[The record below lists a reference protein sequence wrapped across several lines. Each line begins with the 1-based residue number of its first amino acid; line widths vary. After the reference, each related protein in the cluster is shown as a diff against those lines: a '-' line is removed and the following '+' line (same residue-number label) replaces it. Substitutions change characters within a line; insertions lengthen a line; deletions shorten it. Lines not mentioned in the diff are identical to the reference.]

1 MSKGLVSFVVN
12 DRPGVAPATRERILA
27 SVRELGWHPSQTAR
41 SLATE
46 RADAVGFVLA
56 RPAGLLAA
64 DPFFPAFVAGIESEL
79 SARNASLVLQVVAD
93 LDAELEVYR
102 RMAADHRVDGVLL
115 ADLRVDDPRP
125 SVLAELGLPAVTLG
139 RPDGARSC
147 PAVVLDDV
155 PGVVAA
161 VEHLVDL
168 GHRRIAFVSGPDQFL
183 HSRHRCDAWRSTLER
198 HGLPAELAVDGD
210 FGGESGAAATSH
222 LLGQPAR
229 RRPTAIVFANDLMA
243 IAGLSAAVRLGRA
256 RPR

>member
-1 MSKGLVSFVVN
+1 MRKRRRATIVDVARHAGVSKGLVSFVVN
-12 DRPGVAPATRERILA
+12 DRPGVAPATRERILE

-56 RPAGLLAA
+56 RPAELLAA

-139 RPDGARSC
+139 RPDGRRPG
-147 PAVVLDDV
+147 PAVVLDDA
-155 PGVVAA
+155 PGSS
-161 VEHLVDL
+161 
-168 GHRRIAFVSGPDQFL
+168 RRWSTSSHWATGA
-183 HSRHRCDAWRSTLER
+183 SRSSADPTCSSTRDIGATPGARRSNASASPRSWRST
-198 HGLPAELAVDGD
+198 
-210 FGGESGAAATSH
+210 ATSA
-222 LLGQPAR
+222 PRAERR
-229 RRPTAIVFANDLMA
+229 RRPNC
-243 IAGLSAAVRLGRA
+243 SPSRHAVGRLRSCS
-256 RPR
+256 RTT